1 MTLPV
6 IKVQIGFQTTVNFGT
21 PFMLDDAA
29 YGKLNTG
36 TLGGLLFAD
45 VTQYVQSVNINRGRS
60 RQLQEFN
67 AGTATIALYNRTRV
81 FDPLNT
87 ASPYW
92 NTSGNTTG
100 IVPRLPIVVT
110 ANGIPIYTGIITD
123 WNIDYDLANNDMAYV
138 TCADNF
144 TTLSSMAMNEHTTT
158 AELSSTRVNT
168 VLDYSEVN
176 YQGARSIGTGSS
188 TLGGTAASAG
198 FTIPAETNVLN
209 YLQTITASEQ
219 GFLYM
224 SANGTLSFKGRSS
237 VLNPAV
243 YVRFDVDS
251 VGIPYQTLQTQFGD
265 ELLYNYIVTQS
276 PAGAAQIAQ
285 DADSIAQYQAQTYSD
300 TNLLNSTTTEVA
312 ALGNYL
318 LGRFKRP
325 VLRFTGLST
334 QLLPLQE
341 YEQNVCLALD
351 LTDVCTV
358 KKYFVTGTPTSDTQT
373 LIVTG
378 ISHNITPGSHIVSF
392 TFESTDG
399 NAYFTLDDEI
409 FGTLSTTNLLSF

>member
-6 IKVQIGFQTTVNFGT
+6 ITVQIGFQTSSGFGS
-21 PFMLDDAA
+21 PFQLDDAL
-29 YGKLNTG
+29 YGKLDTG
-36 TLGGLLFAD
+36 TLSGIAFVD
-45 VTQYVQSVNINRGRS
+45 VTQYVQSINVTRGRS

-87 ASPYW
+87 SSPYW
-92 NTSGNTTG
+92 ITSSNTTG
-100 IVPRLPIVVT
+100 IVPRLPIQVF
-110 ANGIPIYTGIITD
+110 ANGISIYSGIITD

-144 TTLSSMAMNEHTTT
+144 TTLSSMTMNEHTTT
-158 AELSSTRVNT
+158 AELSSARVNT
-168 VLDYSEVN
+168 VLEYAEVN
-176 YQGARSIGTGSS
+176 YQGPRSVGTGSS

-198 FTIPAETNVLN
+198 FTIAAETNVLN
-209 YLQTITASEQ
+209 YLQTITTSEQ
-219 GFLYM
+219 GYLFM
-224 SANGTLSFKGRSS
+224 SADGTLTFKGRSS
-237 VLNPAV
+237 VLNPTVEAA
-243 YVRFDVDS
+243 FDVDS
-251 VGIPYQTLQTQFGD
+251 AGIPFQTLQTQFGD

-285 DADSIAQYQAQTYSD
+285 DATSIAQYQSQTYSD

-318 LGRFKRP
+318 LGRFKNP
-325 VLRFTGLST
+325 VLRFTGLTT
-334 QLLPLQE
+334 QLLPLSDT
-341 YEQNVCLALD
+341 EQNQCLNLD

-378 ISHNITPGSHIVSF
+378 ISHNITPGSHIVSY

-399 NAYFTLDDEI
+399 NAYFTLNDAI
-409 FGTLSTTNLLSF
+409 FGTLSTTNLLAF

>member
-1 MTLPV
+1 
-6 IKVQIGFQTTVNFGT
+6 
-21 PFMLDDAA
+21 
-29 YGKLNTG
+29 
-36 TLGGLLFAD
+36 
-45 VTQYVQSVNINRGRS
+45 
-60 RQLQEFN
+60 
-67 AGTATIALYNRTRV
+67 
-81 FDPLNT
+81 
-87 ASPYW
+87 
-92 NTSGNTTG
+92 
-100 IVPRLPIVVT
+100 
-110 ANGIPIYTGIITD
+110 
-123 WNIDYDLANNDMAYV
+123 
-138 TCADNF
+138 
-144 TTLSSMAMNEHTTT
+144 
-158 AELSSTRVNT
+158 
-168 VLDYSEVN
+168 
-176 YQGARSIGTGSS
+176 
-188 TLGGTAASAG
+188 
-198 FTIPAETNVLN
+198 
-209 YLQTITASEQ
+209 
-219 GFLYM
+219 
-224 SANGTLSFKGRSS
+224 
-237 VLNPAV
+237 
-243 YVRFDVDS
+243 
-251 VGIPYQTLQTQFGD
+251 LQTQFGD

-312 ALGNYL
+312 SLGTYL

-399 NAYFTLDDEI
+399 NAYFTLDGEI

>member
-6 IKVQIGFQTTVNFGT
+6 ITVRIGFQTSSGFGS
-21 PFMLDDAA
+21 PFQLDDAV
-29 YGKLNTG
+29 YGKLDTG
-36 TLGGLLFAD
+36 TLSGIAFVD
-45 VTQYVQSVNINRGRS
+45 VTEYVQSINVTRGRS

-87 ASPYW
+87 SSPYW
-92 NTSGNTTG
+92 ITSSDTTG
-100 IVPRLPIVVT
+100 IVPRLPIQVF
-110 ANGIPIYTGIITD
+110 ANGISIYSGIITD

-144 TTLSSMAMNEHTTT
+144 TTLSSMTMNEHTTT
-158 AELSSTRVNT
+158 AELSSARVNT
-168 VLDYSEVN
+168 VLEYAEVN
-176 YQGARSIGTGSS
+176 YQGPRSVGTGSS
-188 TLGGTAASAG
+188 TLGGTAASSG

-209 YLQTITASEQ
+209 YLQTITTSEQ
-219 GFLYM
+219 GYLFM
-224 SANGTLSFKGRSS
+224 SADGTLTFKGRSS
-237 VLNPAV
+237 VLNPTVEAA
-243 YVRFDVDS
+243 FDVDS
-251 VGIPYQTLQTQFGD
+251 AGIPFQTLQTQFGD

-285 DADSIAQYQAQTYSD
+285 DATSIAQYQSQTYSD

-318 LGRFKRP
+318 LGRFKNP
-325 VLRFTGLST
+325 VLRFTGLTT
-334 QLLPLQE
+334 QLLPLSDT
-341 YEQNVCLALD
+341 EQNQCLNLD

-378 ISHNITPGSHIVSF
+378 ISHNITPGSHIVSY

-399 NAYFTLDDEI
+399 NAYFTLNDAI
-409 FGTLSTTNLLSF
+409 FGTLSTTNLLAF

>member
-1 MTLPV
+1 MSLPV
-6 IKVQIGFQTTVNFGT
+6 ITVEIGFQTTLNFGT
-21 PFMLDDAA
+21 PFQLNDAVYGLLD
-29 YGKLNTG
+29 TG
-36 TLGGLLFAD
+36 TLGGIAFAD
-45 VTQYVQSVNINRGRS
+45 VTEYVQSVNITRGRS

-67 AGTATIALYNRTRV
+67 AGTATIALYNRTRI

-87 ASPYW
+87 SSPYY

-100 IVPRLPIVVT
+100 IVPRLPIQVF
-110 ANGIPIYTGIITD
+110 ANGISIYSGIITD

-144 TTLSSMAMNEHTTT
+144 TTLSSMTMNEHTTVQ
-158 AELSSTRVNT
+158 ELSSTRVDT
-168 VLDYSEVN
+168 VLNYSEVN
-176 YQGARSIGTGSS
+176 YQGQRSIATGLS

-198 FTIPAETNVLN
+198 FSVAAETNVLN
-209 YLQTITASEQ
+209 YLQTITKSEQ
-219 GFLYM
+219 GYLFM
-224 SANGTLSFKGRSS
+224 SADGTLTFRGRSA
-237 VLNPAV
+237 VLNPAIEAA
-243 YVRFDVDS
+243 FDVDS
-251 VGIPYQTLQTQFGD
+251 AGIPFQTLQTQFGD

-276 PAGAAQIAQ
+276 PAGVAQIAQ
-285 DADSIAQYQAQTYSD
+285 DPDSIAQYQSQTYSE

-318 LGRFKRP
+318 LGRFKNP
-325 VLRFTGLST
+325 VLRFTGLTT
-334 QLLPLQE
+334 QLLPLSTT
-341 YEQNVCLALD
+341 EQNQCLSLD

-378 ISHNITPGSHIVSF
+378 ISHNITPGSHIVSY

-399 NAYFTLDDEI
+399 NSYFTLDDAI

>member
-6 IKVQIGFQTTVNFGT
+6 ITVQIGFQSTLNFGS
-21 PFMLDDAA
+21 PFQLNDPV
-29 YGKLNTG
+29 YGKLDSG
-36 TLGGLLFAD
+36 TLGGIYFSD
-45 VTQYVQSVNINRGRS
+45 VTQYVQSININRGRS

-67 AGTATIALYNRTRV
+67 AGTMTIALYNRTRI

-87 ASPYW
+87 ASPYY
-92 NTSGNTTG
+92 NTAGNTTG
-100 IVPRLPIVVT
+100 IVPRLPIRVL
-110 ANGIPIYTGIITD
+110 ANGIFIYSGIITD

-144 TTLSSMAMNEHTTT
+144 TTLSSMTMNEHTTV

-168 VLDYSEVN
+168 VLDYAEVS
-176 YQGARSIGTGSS
+176 YQGQRSIGTGSS
-188 TLGGTAASAG
+188 TLGGTAASTG
-198 FTIPAETNVLN
+198 FSVAAETNVLN

-219 GFLYM
+219 GYLYM
-224 SANGTLSFKGRSS
+224 SANGTLTFKGRSS

-243 YVRFDVDS
+243 YVAFDVDS
-251 VGIPYQTLQTQFGD
+251 VGIPFQTLQTQFGD

-312 ALGNYL
+312 SLGTYL
-318 LGRFKRP
+318 LGRFKQP
-325 VLRFTGLST
+325 VLRFTGLTT
-334 QLLPLQE
+334 QLLPLE
-341 YEQNVCLALD
+341 TYEQNQCLALD
-351 LTDVCTV
+351 LTSICTV

-399 NAYFTLDDEI
+399 NAYFTLDDSL